1 MSGADTLQLTPDESA
16 MLAGADGAAV
26 ALAMRVVVQLA
37 RTLQAPRLVPVASA
51 HIDSALYHG
60 RVSLDFA
67 DRLVD
72 LGARVRV
79 PTTLNVGSMDL
90 LHPHYVRTDTAHER
104 EVADG
109 GRSLMSAYVA
119 MGCTA
124 SWTCAPYQLPGRPS
138 FGEHIAWAESN
149 AIVFANSVLG
159 ARTDRYGDFLDIAA
173 AITGRAPFSGLHTTA
188 ARRGQVV
195 IDCTALSAETVA
207 AEAFW
212 PTLGYL
218 AGGLS
223 GTRNP
228 VFTGLPADTGEDR
241 LKALGAAAASAGG
254 VGLFHVV
261 GRTPEA
267 PTLHAALQGAAPE
280 EVHVLDEAMLRSARR
295 DLSTFDDG
303 AIDAVSIGT
312 PHASFDELTQLAE
325 LLEEGPPIHPDVD
338 FFVSTGRAQLAFAEE
353 TGAAGILRA
362 AGVRV
367 VVDTCTYVT
376 AMLAPSVRRVLTNS
390 GKWAHYAP
398 ANIGVDVMLVSMREC
413 VDSARTGRVVLEGGA
428 AG

>member
-1 MSGADTLQLTPDESA
+1 MIVSATLELTAEEEE
-16 MLAGADGAAV
+16 MLAGAEGEAV

-37 RTLQAPRLVPVASA
+37 KTLQAPRLVPVTSA
-51 HIDSALYHG
+51 HIDSALFHG
-60 RVSLDFA
+60 QVSLDFA
-67 DRLVD
+67 NRLVE
-72 LGARVRV
+72 LGAKVRI

-90 LHPHYVRTDTAHER
+90 LHPHYVRTDTPEQR
-104 EVADG
+104 VVARG
-109 GRSLMSAYVA
+109 GRELMSAYLA

-124 SWTCAPYQLPGRPS
+124 SWTCAPYQLPDRPA

-173 AITGRAPFSGLHTTA
+173 AVTGRAPYSGLQATA

-195 IDCTALSAETVA
+195 IDCTGLSASVIATET
-207 AEAFW
+207 FW

-218 AGGLS
+218 AGEIS

-228 VFTGLPADTGEDR
+228 VFTGLPEDTSEDQ

-267 PTLHAALQGAAPE
+267 GTLRKALQGEPAE
-280 EVHVLDEAMLRSARR
+280 ETHVLTHEMLRAARR
-295 DLSTFDDG
+295 ELSNFLDG
-303 AIDAVSIGT
+303 EIDAVSIGT
-312 PHASFDELTQLAE
+312 PHASFAELTRLSQ
-325 LLEEGPPIHPDVD
+325 LLEDGPPLHPGVD
-338 FFVSTGRAQLAFAEE
+338 FFVSTGRGQLVLAERS
-353 TGAAGILRA
+353 GAAQTLRE

-376 AMLAPSVRRVLTNS
+376 AMLSPRARRVMTNS

-398 ANIGVDVMLVSMREC
+398 ANIGVEVLLGTMNECVASARAGRVML
-413 VDSARTGRVVLEGGA
+413 DSEVA
-428 AG
+428 